1 MKALLLNA
9 YDTDSH
15 RTWCRGLMRHFP
27 EIEWRYLSLPGRHFS
42 WRIRGNPLSWL
53 FTEQRAVFAEHYD
66 LIVATSMVDLA
77 TLKGLDRRLAATP
90 SLVYFHENQFAYP
103 ANATQHKDITPKTV
117 NLYAALSADWVVFNS
132 EYNRRS
138 FVEGVEQLMARLP
151 DHTPRTLGA
160 TIMEKS
166 QVLPVPIEPPEP
178 AVRARRRANK
188 HQPLKVLWNHRW
200 EYDKGPE
207 QLLRLVEHALA
218 RQANIEFTI
227 AGRAFR
233 QVPKAF
239 RVLAKQDNVV
249 HMGRL
254 EEKAYQEALRTHDVV
269 LSTALHEF
277 QGLAMLRG
285 ASHGCTPL
293 APNDLAYP
301 EWVPPESLYH
311 NTDDAVARLLAWS
324 QQECLPTASVDAY
337 YWPNLHEAYRQLLYR
352 FQDTLATPRAVY

>member
-1 MKALLLNA
+1 MKVLLLSA

-15 RTWCRGLMRHFP
+15 RSWCQGLMRHFP
-27 EIEWRYLSLPGRHFS
+27 EIEWRYLSLPGRHFR

-53 FTEQRAVFAEHYD
+53 FAEQRAVFAERYD

-77 TLKGLDRRLAATP
+77 TLKGLDRQLAATP
-90 SLVYFHENQFAYP
+90 SMVYFHENQFAYP
-103 ANATQHKDITPKTV
+103 SSASQHEDITPQIV
-117 NLYAALSADWVVFNS
+117 NLYAALSSDRVVFNS

-138 FVEGVEQLMARLP
+138 FVEGVEQLMTRLP
-151 DHTPRTLGA
+151 DYTPRTLGA

-178 AVRARRRANK
+178 AVHARHRANS

-207 QLLRLVEHALA
+207 RLRELVEKTLA
-218 RQANIEFTI
+218 RQAHIEFTI

-233 QVPKAF
+233 QVPEAF
-239 RVLAKQDNVV
+239 QALATLDNVV

-254 EEKAYQEALRTHDVV
+254 DEKTYQKALHTHDVV

-285 ASHGCTPL
+285 ASHGCAPL
-293 APNDLAYP
+293 APNALAYP
-301 EWVPPESLYH
+301 EWVPPAGLFDT
-311 NTDDAVARLLAWS
+311 TDEAVERLLAWS
-324 QQECLPTASVDAY
+324 QGENLPSVSVEAY

-352 FQDTLATPRAVY
+352 FQDTPATP